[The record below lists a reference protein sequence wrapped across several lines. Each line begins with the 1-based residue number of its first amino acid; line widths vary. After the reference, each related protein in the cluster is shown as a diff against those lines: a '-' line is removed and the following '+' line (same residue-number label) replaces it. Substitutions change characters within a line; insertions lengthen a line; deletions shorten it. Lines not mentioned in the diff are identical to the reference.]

1 MKESP
6 RAVDRSPGRREVTA
20 MRCVRCGGLMACEE
34 LTGAGPSK
42 TGWCESW
49 RCVNCGDLIDAVI
62 FDNRTRSGVAED
74 REKHLAGVG
83 R

>member
-1 MKESP
+1 
-6 RAVDRSPGRREVTA
+6 
-20 MRCVRCGGLMACEE
+20 MACEE

-62 FDNRTRSGVAED
+62 FDNRTRSVVAED

>member
-1 MKESP
+1 MKCL
-6 RAVDRSPGRREVTA
+6 
-20 MRCVRCGGLMACEE
+20 RCDGLMACEE
-34 LTGAGPSK
+34 LTGGGSSK

-62 FDNRTRSGVAED
+62 FENRTRSGVAED
-74 REKHLAGVG
+74 REKQLAGVG

>member
-1 MKESP
+1 
-6 RAVDRSPGRREVTA
+6 
-20 MRCVRCGGLMACEE
+20 MACEE

-42 TGWCESW
+42 TGWCKRW

-62 FDNRTRSGVAED
+62 FENRTRSGVAED
-74 REKHLAGVG
+74 RQKHLAGVG